1 MGQDYPPI
9 HTHTRDAIMYLT
21 RQRADLRCFIGLDT
35 TFSFRVATTD
45 WEHKNVSW
53 LVTGDC
59 CRGLKCSASPAY
71 RHKAAM
77 QDFVLQKMHFR
88 KAQKV

>member
-1 MGQDYPPI
+1 MGQDYPL
-9 HTHTRDAIMYLT
+9 THKRPIMYLT
-21 RQRADLRCFIGLDT
+21 RWQADLCHFIGLHT
-35 TFSFRVATTD
+35 TFYLRVATTD
-45 WEHKNVSW
+45 WDYTIVSW

-59 CRGLKCSASPAY
+59 CRGLKRSASPAY
-71 RHKAAM
+71 RHKAAV